1 MVYNYNNG
9 NLKGGSITDNLMVI
23 WIVIAAGCLALD
35 IATSA
40 FLFVWFTVGGMA
52 AIIANLLNYGST
64 VQIVTFIIVSAL
76 FTAVGYPLAKRTIKK
91 TVPITKTMEQGYVGR
106 ELVVSDEVV
115 DKALVKLDGIYWT
128 VKNQGRP
135 IAKGDKVK
143 ITGIEGNKILIN
155 KI

>member
-9 NLKGGSITDNLMVI
+9 NLEGGSITDNLMVI

-40 FLFVWFTVGGMA
+40 FLFVWFTVGGIA
-52 AIIANLLNYGST
+52 AIIANLLNFGST
-64 VQIVTFIIVSAL
+64 VQIITFIIVSAL
-76 FTAVGYPLAKRTIKK
+76 FTAVGYPLAKKTIKK
-91 TVPITKTMEQGYVGR
+91 TVPVTKTMEQGYIGR
-106 ELVVSDEVV
+106 VIVVSDEVV

-128 VKNQGRP
+128 VKNQGKP